1 MDEGI
6 DDVHEGCINH
16 AVWSDNIWLIG
27 KNEKD
32 VSMMVKSLTNFMNQ
46 YALKWKD
53 GNTKMMCSGGYN
65 ITEEMPLQVTI
76 TDKIIEISWKN
87 KTNILGSLV
96 DDTGGTNVM
105 LQAST
110 THHFRVAI
118 LPLEAIIV
126 HQVCKTSHHH

>member
-6 DDVHEGCINH
+6 DDVHEGYINH

-32 VSMMVKSLTNFMNQ
+32 VSMMVKRLTHLMN
-46 YALKWKD
+46 YYGLRWKD

-76 TDKIIEISWKN
+76 KDKIMEIPWKN
-87 KTNILGSLV
+87 KTNIFGSLV
-96 DDTGGTNVM
+96 DDTGDTNVM
-105 LQAST
+105 VQAQ
-110 THHFRVAI
+110 I
-118 LPLEAIIV
+118 
-126 HQVCKTSHHH
+126 Q